1 MESIKIKT
9 ISCLAAVCVS
19 CLCMASQTYASEPPE
34 RYETYQGLVMAG
46 YQGWFNTPKDGAN
59 LGWRHYGGKTGFCPD
74 HALLTCGRKQ
84 VNILFC
90 IQQSSVMKMEMWQK
104 HFHRMTHQQLTLIS
118 DGWKNTG

>member
-1 MESIKIKT
+1 MRQFVCHVCAWRPKRTHPNRQNDMKHIKVLLWPDTKAGSIRRKT
-9 ISCLAAVCVS
+9 ELI
-19 CLCMASQTYASEPPE
+19 
-34 RYETYQGLVMAG
+34 
-46 YQGWFNTPKDGAN
+46 
-59 LGWRHYGGKTGFCPD
+59 LGGGIMVVRPVFVRD